1 MSPLP
6 KANRSLYNAAFFLM
20 ASYCTNFHKNMS
32 KFKVLMVGKEELG
45 GEKGERG
52 TGISPD
58 NECRG
63 SKYCILNLVS
73 DLDPKC
79 WPNLNPDLGLFYQF
93 VKNV

>member
-1 MSPLP
+1 MLEDRKKTDP
-6 KANRSLYNAAFFLM
+6 R
-20 ASYCTNFHKNMS
+20 
-32 KFKVLMVGKEELG
+32 